1 MALSHEL
8 ISQFAK
14 IVKDDKKQSA
24 ESTVYGTVVTDGNG
38 NKYVKL
44 DGSDQLT
51 PLTDNERPSAD
62 STTAS
67 ANEGERVS
75 VLIKNHTATVTGNVS
90 SPSVRSDDFKNL
102 DDQVTDIK
110 KFDIVI
116 AEKVQANEGYIK
128 NLRTDKANVG
138 DLTAA
143 TARITE
149 LETKKASIDELNAA
163 KAEITDLKTTKLDTD
178 VANAK
183 YATIE
188 NLDAT
193 NANLENLDAT
203 YGQFQELA
211 TNKFAAVDADI
222 KKLDTE
228 KLSATTA
235 DAKYATIDFSN
246 IGTAAIE
253 KLFSDS
259 GIIGDLVVS
268 EGHIT
273 GKLVGVT
280 IVGDLIEGGTVKAD
294 KLVVLG
300 EDGLYYKLNTN
311 GVTTTAEQTE
321 YNSLNG
327 SVITAKTITA
337 EKVNV
342 DDLVAFDATIGGF
355 NITDSSIYSGAKAS
369 VTNTT
374 RGIYL
379 DKNGQIS
386 FGDADN
392 YIRYYKASDGTYK
405 LEISADNILMKSGGG
420 SASLDTV
427 ISDLKDEISAF
438 TIKSTSVT
446 YQIGTS
452 GTVEPTGTWSSE
464 LPSVSG
470 GQYLWTKTVVTYSDG
485 TVTTSYTVSYN
496 GADGQKGAK
505 GDPGETGPQGPQ
517 GNPGEIGP
525 QGDKG
530 DDGITYFTWI
540 KYADSPTS
548 GMSDNP
554 TDKKYIGIAYN
565 KTTSTEST
573 SYSDYGWSLIKGD
586 KGDKGDKGATGDT
599 GPQGDTGS
607 TGPQGPQG
615 ETGATGNGIQS
626 ITYYYARTNT
636 QSAPTAASI
645 TATAMPALDS
655 TNKYLWQKEVITYT
669 NTTSQTTVLL
679 LAVYGDKGLKGD
691 TGDTG
696 PQGNP
701 GEDGLAIS
709 SVTRY
714 YTLQSSMTVD
724 PDKPTTNPPSDIWET
739 AEPSYDSGSTNTL
752 YFVDCTVF
760 SDDTFSYSDVSK
772 SSSYEAAKE
781 AYNKATGCET
791 AIESN
796 RSQIEMRVTSLENTV
811 ETNKSDANDG
821 ISGANDNVSKLSK
834 LISKYFI
841 FDGDGLTIGSS
852 SSSVKLVLDND
863 KVGFTQD
870 GNTESYWTP
879 DDFII
884 GNIKVEVNKR
894 AQFGNFAFIPR
905 SDGSLMFLKVG
916 D

>member
-14 IVKDDKKQSA
+14 IVKYDKKQSA

-67 ANEGERVS
+67 VNDGERVS
-75 VLIKNHTATVTGNVS
+75 VLIKNHTATITGNVS

-116 AEKVQANEGYIK
+116 AERVQANEGYIK
-128 NLRTDKANVG
+128 KLQTDKADVG

-143 TARITE
+143 NAKITE
-149 LETKKASIDELNAA
+149 LETNKASVEDLNAT
-163 KAEITDLKTTKLDTD
+163 KAEITDLKTTKLDTE
-178 VANAK
+178 VANAT

-211 TNKFAAVDADI
+211 TNKFTAIDADI

-246 IGTAAIE
+246 IGIAAIQ
-253 KLFSDS
+253 KLFTDS

-280 IVGDLIEGGTVKAD
+280 IIGDLIEGGTVKAD

-327 SVITAKTITA
+327 SVITAKSITA
-337 EKVNV
+337 EKVKV

-355 NITDSSIYSGAKAS
+355 NITNSSIYSGAKES

-405 LEISADNILMKSGGG
+405 LEISADNISIKSGG
-420 SASLDTV
+420 
-427 ISDLKDEISAF
+427 
-438 TIKSTSVT
+438 
-446 YQIGTS
+446 S
-452 GTVEPTGTWSSE
+452 G
-464 LPSVSG
+464 
-470 GQYLWTKTVVTYSDG
+470 
-485 TVTTSYTVSYN
+485 
-496 GADGQKGAK
+496 
-505 GDPGETGPQGPQ
+505 
-517 GNPGEIGP
+517 
-525 QGDKG
+525 
-530 DDGITYFTWI
+530 
-540 KYADSPTS
+540 
-548 GMSDNP
+548 
-554 TDKKYIGIAYN
+554 
-565 KTTSTEST
+565 EST
-573 SYSDYGWSLIKGD
+573 SLDVAIEDIKSDVDSLRN
-586 KGDKGDKGATGDT
+586 
-599 GPQGDTGS
+599 
-607 TGPQGPQG
+607 
-615 ETGATGNGIQS
+615 E
-626 ITYYYARTNT
+626 ITTLLRIESSRGTVFKNNQVA
-636 QSAPTAASI
+636 
-645 TATAMPALDS
+645 
-655 TNKYLWQKEVITYT
+655 
-669 NTTSQTTVLL
+669 TVLSVVIYHGTKRITNSASMKSTFGSSAYL
-679 LAVYGDKGLKGD
+679 QWKWQRLDDSSFGI
-691 TGDTG
+691 
-696 PQGNP
+696 
-701 GEDGLAIS
+701 IS
-709 SVTRY
+709 S
-714 YTLQSSMTVD
+714 
-724 PDKPTTNPPSDIWET
+724 SD
-739 AEPSYDSGSTNTL
+739 SRFG
-752 YFVDCTVF
+752 
-760 SDDTFSYSDVSK
+760 
-772 SSSYEAAKE
+772 
-781 AYNKATGCET
+781 
-791 AIESN
+791 
-796 RSQIEMRVTSLENTV
+796 
-811 ETNKSDANDG
+811 
-821 ISGANDNVSKLSK
+821 DN
-834 LISKYFI
+834 
-841 FDGDGLTIGSS
+841 
-852 SSSVKLVLDND
+852 
-863 KVGFTQD
+863 GFTFTLSPED
-870 GNTESYWTP
+870 VDTKITFMCEL
-879 DDFII
+879 I
-884 GNIKVEVNKR
+884 V
-894 AQFGNFAFIPR
+894 
-905 SDGSLMFLKVG
+905 
-916 D
+916 

>member
-14 IVKDDKKQSA
+14 IVKYDKKQSA

-67 ANEGERVS
+67 VNDGERVS
-75 VLIKNHTATVTGNVS
+75 VLIKNHTATITGNVS

-116 AEKVQANEGYIK
+116 AERVQANEGYIK
-128 NLRTDKANVG
+128 KLQTDKADVG

-143 TARITE
+143 NAKITE
-149 LETKKASIDELNAA
+149 LETKKASVEELNAA
-163 KAEITDLKTTKLDTD
+163 KAEITDLKTTKLDTE
-178 VANAK
+178 VANAT
-183 YATIE
+183 YATIK

-246 IGTAAIE
+246 IGMAAIQ
-253 KLFSDS
+253 KLFTDS

-280 IVGDLIEGGTVKAD
+280 IIGDLIEGGTVKAD

-327 SVITAKTITA
+327 SVITAKSITA
-337 EKVNV
+337 EKVKV

-355 NITDSSIYSGAKAS
+355 NITNSSIYSGAKES

-405 LEISADNILMKSGGG
+405 LEISADNISIKSG
-420 SASLDTV
+420 
-427 ISDLKDEISAF
+427 E
-438 TIKSTSVT
+438 
-446 YQIGTS
+446 S
-452 GTVEPTGTWSSE
+452 G
-464 LPSVSG
+464 
-470 GQYLWTKTVVTYSDG
+470 
-485 TVTTSYTVSYN
+485 
-496 GADGQKGAK
+496 
-505 GDPGETGPQGPQ
+505 
-517 GNPGEIGP
+517 
-525 QGDKG
+525 
-530 DDGITYFTWI
+530 
-540 KYADSPTS
+540 
-548 GMSDNP
+548 
-554 TDKKYIGIAYN
+554 
-565 KTTSTEST
+565 EST
-573 SYSDYGWSLIKGD
+573 SLDAAIEDIKSDVDSLRN
-586 KGDKGDKGATGDT
+586 
-599 GPQGDTGS
+599 
-607 TGPQGPQG
+607 
-615 ETGATGNGIQS
+615 E
-626 ITYYYARTNT
+626 ITTLLRIESSRGTVFKNDQVA
-636 QSAPTAASI
+636 
-645 TATAMPALDS
+645 
-655 TNKYLWQKEVITYT
+655 
-669 NTTSQTTVLL
+669 TVLSVVIYHGTKRITDSASMKSTFGSSAYL
-679 LAVYGDKGLKGD
+679 QWKWQRLDDSSFGI
-691 TGDTG
+691 
-696 PQGNP
+696 
-701 GEDGLAIS
+701 IS
-709 SVTRY
+709 S
-714 YTLQSSMTVD
+714 
-724 PDKPTTNPPSDIWET
+724 SD
-739 AEPSYDSGSTNTL
+739 SRFG
-752 YFVDCTVF
+752 
-760 SDDTFSYSDVSK
+760 
-772 SSSYEAAKE
+772 
-781 AYNKATGCET
+781 
-791 AIESN
+791 
-796 RSQIEMRVTSLENTV
+796 
-811 ETNKSDANDG
+811 
-821 ISGANDNVSKLSK
+821 DN
-834 LISKYFI
+834 
-841 FDGDGLTIGSS
+841 
-852 SSSVKLVLDND
+852 
-863 KVGFTQD
+863 GFTFTLSPED
-870 GNTESYWTP
+870 VDTKITFMCEL
-879 DDFII
+879 I
-884 GNIKVEVNKR
+884 V
-894 AQFGNFAFIPR
+894 
-905 SDGSLMFLKVG
+905 
-916 D
+916 

>member
-14 IVKDDKKQSA
+14 IVKDDKKQSS

-51 PLTDNERPSAD
+51 PLTDSERPSAD

-90 SPSVRSDDFKNL
+90 SPSVRSEDFKNL

-116 AEKVQANEGYIK
+116 AERVQANEGYIK
-128 NLRTDKANVG
+128 KLQTDKADVG

-143 TARITE
+143 NAKITE
-149 LETKKASIDELNAA
+149 LETKKASVEDLNAA
-163 KAEITDLKTTKLDTD
+163 KAEITDLKTTKLDTE
-178 VANAK
+178 VANAT
-183 YATIE
+183 YATIK

-211 TNKFAAVDADI
+211 TNKFTAIDADI

-246 IGTAAIE
+246 IGMAAIQ
-253 KLFSDS
+253 KLFTDS

-280 IVGDLIEGGTVKAD
+280 IIGDLIEGGTVKAD

-337 EKVNV
+337 EKVKV

-355 NITDSSIYSGAKAS
+355 NITNSSIYSGAKES

-405 LEISADNILMKSGGG
+405 LEISADNISIKSGGSG
-420 SASLDTV
+420 ESTSLDAAIEDIKSDVDSLRNEITTLLRIESSRGTVFKNDQVATVLSVVIYHGTKRITDSASM
-427 ISDLKDEISAF
+427 
-438 TIKSTSVT
+438 KSTF
-446 YQIGTS
+446 G
-452 GTVEPTGTWSSE
+452 SSA
-464 LPSVSG
+464 
-470 GQYLWTKTVVTYSDG
+470 YLQWKWQRLDDASFGIISSSD
-485 TVTTSYTVSYN
+485 SRF
-496 GADGQKGAK
+496 
-505 GDPGETGPQGPQ
+505 
-517 GNPGEIGP
+517 
-525 QGDKG
+525 G
-530 DDGITYFTWI
+530 DDGFTFTLSPEDVDTKITF
-540 KYADSPTS
+540 
-548 GMSDNP
+548 MC
-554 TDKKYIGIAYN
+554 
-565 KTTSTEST
+565 E
-573 SYSDYGWSLIKGD
+573 LI
-586 KGDKGDKGATGDT
+586 
-599 GPQGDTGS
+599 
-607 TGPQGPQG
+607 
-615 ETGATGNGIQS
+615 
-626 ITYYYARTNT
+626 
-636 QSAPTAASI
+636 
-645 TATAMPALDS
+645 
-655 TNKYLWQKEVITYT
+655 V
-669 NTTSQTTVLL
+669 
-679 LAVYGDKGLKGD
+679 
-691 TGDTG
+691 
-696 PQGNP
+696 
-701 GEDGLAIS
+701 
-709 SVTRY
+709 
-714 YTLQSSMTVD
+714 
-724 PDKPTTNPPSDIWET
+724 
-739 AEPSYDSGSTNTL
+739 
-752 YFVDCTVF
+752 
-760 SDDTFSYSDVSK
+760 
-772 SSSYEAAKE
+772 
-781 AYNKATGCET
+781 
-791 AIESN
+791 
-796 RSQIEMRVTSLENTV
+796 
-811 ETNKSDANDG
+811 
-821 ISGANDNVSKLSK
+821 
-834 LISKYFI
+834 
-841 FDGDGLTIGSS
+841 
-852 SSSVKLVLDND
+852 
-863 KVGFTQD
+863 
-870 GNTESYWTP
+870 
-879 DDFII
+879 
-884 GNIKVEVNKR
+884 
-894 AQFGNFAFIPR
+894 
-905 SDGSLMFLKVG
+905 
-916 D
+916 

>member
-14 IVKDDKKQSA
+14 IVKDDKKQSS

-51 PLTDNERPSAD
+51 PLADSERPSAD
-62 STTAS
+62 STTVS

-90 SPSVRSDDFKNL
+90 SPSVRSEDFKNL

-116 AEKVQANEGYIK
+116 AERVQANEGYIK
-128 NLRTDKANVG
+128 KLQTDKADVG

-143 TARITE
+143 NAKITE
-149 LETKKASIDELNAA
+149 LETKKASIEELNAA
-163 KAEITDLKTTKLDTD
+163 KAEITDLKTTKLDTE
-178 VANAK
+178 VANAT

-246 IGTAAIE
+246 IGMAAIQ
-253 KLFSDS
+253 KLFTDS

-280 IVGDLIEGGTVKAD
+280 IIGDLIEGGTVKAD

-327 SVITAKTITA
+327 SVITAKSITA
-337 EKVNV
+337 EKVKV

-355 NITDSSIYSGAKAS
+355 NITNSSIYSGAKES

-405 LEISADNILMKSGGG
+405 LEISADNISIKSGG
-420 SASLDTV
+420 
-427 ISDLKDEISAF
+427 
-438 TIKSTSVT
+438 
-446 YQIGTS
+446 S
-452 GTVEPTGTWSSE
+452 G
-464 LPSVSG
+464 
-470 GQYLWTKTVVTYSDG
+470 
-485 TVTTSYTVSYN
+485 
-496 GADGQKGAK
+496 
-505 GDPGETGPQGPQ
+505 
-517 GNPGEIGP
+517 
-525 QGDKG
+525 
-530 DDGITYFTWI
+530 
-540 KYADSPTS
+540 
-548 GMSDNP
+548 
-554 TDKKYIGIAYN
+554 
-565 KTTSTEST
+565 EST
-573 SYSDYGWSLIKGD
+573 SLDAAIEDIKSDVDSLRN
-586 KGDKGDKGATGDT
+586 
-599 GPQGDTGS
+599 
-607 TGPQGPQG
+607 
-615 ETGATGNGIQS
+615 E
-626 ITYYYARTNT
+626 ITTLLRIESSRGTVFKNDQVA
-636 QSAPTAASI
+636 
-645 TATAMPALDS
+645 
-655 TNKYLWQKEVITYT
+655 
-669 NTTSQTTVLL
+669 TVLSVVIYHGTKRITDSASMKSTFGSSAYL
-679 LAVYGDKGLKGD
+679 QWKWQRLDDSSFGI
-691 TGDTG
+691 
-696 PQGNP
+696 
-701 GEDGLAIS
+701 IS
-709 SVTRY
+709 S
-714 YTLQSSMTVD
+714 
-724 PDKPTTNPPSDIWET
+724 SD
-739 AEPSYDSGSTNTL
+739 SRFG
-752 YFVDCTVF
+752 
-760 SDDTFSYSDVSK
+760 
-772 SSSYEAAKE
+772 
-781 AYNKATGCET
+781 
-791 AIESN
+791 
-796 RSQIEMRVTSLENTV
+796 
-811 ETNKSDANDG
+811 
-821 ISGANDNVSKLSK
+821 DN
-834 LISKYFI
+834 
-841 FDGDGLTIGSS
+841 
-852 SSSVKLVLDND
+852 
-863 KVGFTQD
+863 GFTFTLSPED
-870 GNTESYWTP
+870 VDTKITFMCEL
-879 DDFII
+879 I
-884 GNIKVEVNKR
+884 V
-894 AQFGNFAFIPR
+894 
-905 SDGSLMFLKVG
+905 
-916 D
+916 

>member
-14 IVKDDKKQSA
+14 IVKDDKKQSS

-51 PLTDNERPSAD
+51 PLTDSERPSAD

-90 SPSVRSDDFKNL
+90 SPSVRSEDFKNL

-128 NLRTDKANVG
+128 KLQTDKADVG

-143 TARITE
+143 NAKITE
-149 LETKKASIDELNAA
+149 LETKKASVEDLNAA
-163 KAEITDLKTTKLDTD
+163 KAEITDLKTTKLDTE
-178 VANAK
+178 VANAT
-183 YATIE
+183 YATIK

-211 TNKFAAVDADI
+211 TNKFTAIDADI

-246 IGTAAIE
+246 IGMAAIQ
-253 KLFSDS
+253 KLFTDS

-280 IVGDLIEGGTVKAD
+280 IIGDLIEGGTVKAD

-327 SVITAKTITA
+327 SVITAKSITA
-337 EKVNV
+337 EKVKV

-355 NITDSSIYSGAKAS
+355 NITNSSIYSGAKES

-405 LEISADNILMKSGGG
+405 LEISADSISIKSGG
-420 SASLDTV
+420 
-427 ISDLKDEISAF
+427 
-438 TIKSTSVT
+438 
-446 YQIGTS
+446 S
-452 GTVEPTGTWSSE
+452 G
-464 LPSVSG
+464 
-470 GQYLWTKTVVTYSDG
+470 
-485 TVTTSYTVSYN
+485 
-496 GADGQKGAK
+496 
-505 GDPGETGPQGPQ
+505 
-517 GNPGEIGP
+517 
-525 QGDKG
+525 
-530 DDGITYFTWI
+530 
-540 KYADSPTS
+540 
-548 GMSDNP
+548 
-554 TDKKYIGIAYN
+554 
-565 KTTSTEST
+565 EST
-573 SYSDYGWSLIKGD
+573 SLDAAIEDIKSDVDSLRN
-586 KGDKGDKGATGDT
+586 
-599 GPQGDTGS
+599 
-607 TGPQGPQG
+607 
-615 ETGATGNGIQS
+615 E
-626 ITYYYARTNT
+626 ITTLLRIESSRGTVFKNDQVA
-636 QSAPTAASI
+636 
-645 TATAMPALDS
+645 
-655 TNKYLWQKEVITYT
+655 
-669 NTTSQTTVLL
+669 TVLSVVIYHGTKRITDSASMKSTFGSSAYL
-679 LAVYGDKGLKGD
+679 QWKWQRLDDASFGI
-691 TGDTG
+691 
-696 PQGNP
+696 
-701 GEDGLAIS
+701 IS
-709 SVTRY
+709 S
-714 YTLQSSMTVD
+714 
-724 PDKPTTNPPSDIWET
+724 SD
-739 AEPSYDSGSTNTL
+739 SRFG
-752 YFVDCTVF
+752 
-760 SDDTFSYSDVSK
+760 
-772 SSSYEAAKE
+772 
-781 AYNKATGCET
+781 
-791 AIESN
+791 
-796 RSQIEMRVTSLENTV
+796 
-811 ETNKSDANDG
+811 
-821 ISGANDNVSKLSK
+821 DN
-834 LISKYFI
+834 
-841 FDGDGLTIGSS
+841 
-852 SSSVKLVLDND
+852 
-863 KVGFTQD
+863 GFTFTLSPED
-870 GNTESYWTP
+870 VDTKITFMCEL
-879 DDFII
+879 I
-884 GNIKVEVNKR
+884 V
-894 AQFGNFAFIPR
+894 
-905 SDGSLMFLKVG
+905 
-916 D
+916 